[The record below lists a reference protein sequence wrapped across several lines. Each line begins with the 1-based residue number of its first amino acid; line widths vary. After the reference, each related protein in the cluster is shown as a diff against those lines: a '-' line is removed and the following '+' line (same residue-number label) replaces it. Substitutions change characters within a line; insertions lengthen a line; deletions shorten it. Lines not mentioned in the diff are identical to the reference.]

1 MTATLGET
9 SASQA
14 ASQAAEPADRR
25 AGLTSPRRARRSLAA
40 RVARSPGGHRVAAA
54 MIGTVAF
61 VAAAGVL
68 VQIMAG

>member
-9 SASQA
+9 S